1 MIVLRFKH
9 SSWNAPVIHKID
21 KFPCTIG
28 RSIQNRIVLSD
39 DSVSAEH
46 AMIERQGD
54 GSYVLRDL
62 ESTNGIF
69 SEGKRFCQII
79 LRDHGVVK
87 CGDIEMTT
95 LLSDERLEKTRQIE
109 LPSEFKTKT
118 QKLAKSVLIRLFL
131 MVVFIFANIIMRDP
145 MDNEV
150 WIDVLLNILL
160 TGIVAFGLSGL
171 IAIITKVQHKKY
183 NYLHYLNIT
192 LLYAVLWGVYDL
204 INQRI
209 FFWID
214 HRTLQRTVNLG
225 VFFCFFWFYFT
236 QILEVFF
243 SGRYRRK
250 IQLTLAALYF
260 SGVLFI
266 YLIATT
272 SEKNTK
278 FNYSAVFVYTT
289 SEFSKEDY
297 NFSKLTAQMNESFEE
312 VEEYRTEKLEEKE
325 ESRQLEDS
333 LGKEN
338 DE

>member
-1 MIVLRFKH
+1 MIVLRFKN
-9 SSWNAPVIHKID
+9 SSWNAPVVHKID
-21 KFPCTIG
+21 KFPCSIG
-28 RSIQNRIVLSD
+28 RSIQNTIVLAD

-46 AMIERQGD
+46 AVIERRDD
-54 GSYVLRDL
+54 GSFILRDL
-62 ESTNGIF
+62 KSTNGIL
-69 SEGKRFCQII
+69 SEGTRFDQILLHDQGI
-79 LRDHGVVK
+79 VK

-109 LPSEFKTKT
+109 LPAEFKTKT
-118 QKLAKSVLIRLFL
+118 QKLAKSILIRLFL
-131 MVVFIFANIIMRDP
+131 MAVFIFANMILSDP
-145 MDNEV
+145 MDKEV
-150 WIDVLLNILL
+150 WIDLLLNILL
-160 TGIVAFGLSGL
+160 MSVVAFGVSGL

-192 LLYAVLWGVYDL
+192 LLYTVLWGVYE
-204 INQRI
+204 IIHQRA

-214 HRTLQRTVNLG
+214 HRTLQLAIELG

-250 IQLTLAALYF
+250 IQVTLGALYF

-272 SEKNTK
+272 SERNTK
-278 FNYSAVFVYTT
+278 FNYSAGFVYST

-297 NFSKLTAQMNESFEE
+297 NFNKLSP
-312 VEEYRTEKLEEKE
+312 K
-325 ESRQLEDS
+325 
-333 LGKEN
+333 
-338 DE
+338 